1 MSCSSLKNNLRHIYL
16 VQDFFFKNTSQGFE
30 DTKLQLL
37 RNVKCSIQILARLGH
52 SAVLFLSITA
62 IKFVFTE
69 NAEMC

>member
-52 SAVLFLSITA
+52 SAVLVLSITA
-62 IKFVFTE
+62 IKVCFYRK
-69 NAEMC
+69 C